1 MNESSKEATMKQQTP
16 HGSEL
21 ARLSDTDLV
30 LSEEQLD
37 IRNRKV
43 VDRHGA
49 EIGHVDNLFIDQK
62 ERKVRMLQI
71 RAGGI
76 LGLGER
82 HFLLPVD
89 AITSVADD
97 EVHVNVTLERI
108 VGSPVYDPS
117 IVPAPTQQS
126 WGSYYG
132 YYGYTPYW
140 SAGYTYPRFTARP
153 DESAREGRYV
163 R

>member
-1 MNESSKEATMKQQTP
+1 MKQQTP
-16 HGSEL
+16 HDSEL

-30 LSEEQLD
+30 LAEGHQD

-43 VDRHGA
+43 IDRHGA
-49 EIGHVDNLFIDQK
+49 EIGHVDNLFIDQR
-62 ERKVRMLQI
+62 ERKVRMVQV
-71 RAGGI
+71 RAGGF

-89 AITSVADD
+89 AITNVANG
-97 EVHVNVTLERI
+97 EVHVNVTLESV

-117 IVPAPTQQS
+117 LISAPTQES
-126 WGSYYG
+126 WGPYYG
-132 YYGYTPYW
+132 YYGFTPYW
-140 SAGYTYPRFTARP
+140 SAGYMYPRFTSSQ
-153 DESAREGRYV
+153 DESARQDHFV

>member
-1 MNESSKEATMKQQTP
+1 MKQQTL
-16 HGSEL
+16 HDSEL

-30 LSEEQLD
+30 LAEERQD

-43 VDRHGA
+43 VDRHGTD
-49 EIGHVDNLFIDQK
+49 IGHVENLFIDQT
-62 ERKVRMLQI
+62 ERKVRMVQI
-71 RAGGI
+71 RAGGF

-89 AITSVADD
+89 AITSVANG
-97 EVHVNVTLERI
+97 EVHVNVTLELI

-117 IVPAPTQQS
+117 IIPAPTQES
-126 WGSYYG
+126 WGPYYG
-132 YYGYTPYW
+132 HYGVTPYW
-140 SAGYTYPRFTARP
+140 SAGYMYPRFTSP
-153 DESAREGRYV
+153 QDESSAHDRFV